1 MNVILCLPFP
11 FPFQKHFLLCSQA
24 RFENNNKNKHFSSSA
39 SLFRLALLTFF
50 QLNIKYSKAKEDEN
64 DEEDHHSKAAKR

>member
-1 MNVILCLPFP
+1 LVR
-11 FPFQKHFLLCSQA
+11 QKHFLLRSQA

-50 QLNIKYSKAKEDEN
+50 QLNIKYSKAKEEDEN